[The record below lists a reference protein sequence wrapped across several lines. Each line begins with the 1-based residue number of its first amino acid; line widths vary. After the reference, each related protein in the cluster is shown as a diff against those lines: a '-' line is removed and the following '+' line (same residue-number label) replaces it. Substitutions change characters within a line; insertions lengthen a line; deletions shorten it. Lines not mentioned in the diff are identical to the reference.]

1 MRPRLCCTWSA
12 LLVGQGPRNRRVKVR
27 DLSVNLGAG
36 RTTAPHL
43 GKQGFD
49 GGAPKVRS
57 AAFGFPF
64 SELSGDL
71 VDLDQP

>member
-1 MRPRLCCTWSA
+1 M
-12 LLVGQGPRNRRVKVR
+12 KVR